1 MACRLLIT
9 AINQPAPAFERLVKT
24 DTGEPGSAHRG
35 WDIDVS
41 KWAHDSQSIE
51 HDPPP
56 LITLEDLKHLIH
68 AIHTMQYL
76 LRGIDTLSHIL
87 QHKCPVL
94 GSLADRFVQFSEQVH
109 LRDPS
114 DLAGNDLP
122 ADCEG
127 LCAAR

>member
-1 MACRLLIT
+1 MIEYCSFAYVSDPWNILDWVRLAVHGMACWLLIT

-24 DTGEPGSAHRG
+24 DTGELGSAHRG

-87 QHKCPVL
+87 QHKYPCFGV
-94 GSLADRFVQFSEQVH
+94 S
-109 LRDPS
+109 
-114 DLAGNDLP
+114 
-122 ADCEG
+122 C
-127 LCAAR
+127 